1 MLVRLLSDLHQEFG
15 LYKVQPL
22 PEDSETVLVLAGDID
37 IGVDACDFV
46 MEQSENFAH
55 VIYLLGNHE
64 FYNNDLD
71 TLANDVADELADF
84 PKVSFLDNSSVVID
98 GVRFIGSTL
107 WSDMDNENPT
117 SMFRIEQSLND
128 YALIKNA
135 GDRIFATDTI
145 ELFKQNTAY
154 LDQILSEPHD
164 GPTVVV
170 THHGPSFKSIH
181 PIYCNSGINGA
192 FASNCER
199 LMYDHDIAYWLHGHT
214 HQTSSYEVNRCKV
227 RMNPFGYVGV
237 AENLDFDSYFRVEI

>member
-1 MLVRLLSDLHQEFG
+1 MFVRLLSDLHQEFG
-15 LYKVQPL
+15 SYKVQPL

-37 IGVDACDFV
+37 IGVDSCHFV

-84 PKVSFLDNSSVVID
+84 PKVSFLDNSSVVIE

-107 WSDMDNENPT
+107 WSDMDNENPE

-128 YALIKNA
+128 YSLIKNR
-135 GDRIFATDTI
+135 GDKIWATTTI
-145 ELFKQNTAY
+145 DLFKKNMAY
-154 LDQILSEPHD
+154 LDQTLSDPHD

-181 PIYCNSGINGA
+181 PIYRNSMVNGA

-214 HQTSSYEVNRCKV
+214 HQTSSFEVNGCKV
-227 RMNPFGYVGV
+227 RMNPFGYGAV
-237 AENLDFDSYFRVEI
+237 ENLHFDSYFRVEV